1 MVKTIYDMDSRLI
14 YVKGLPVEYFKYNG
28 EGLPSTYAM
37 IWCMKAA
44 DVCRLFTREDLYEF
58 LFRLPIALNSV
69 RPVERWLLKEKLLNY
84 EFRGKP
90 YVLTLEDVVM
100 HFGFEVTDH
109 YINYSP
115 RAKFLENVAHSINLA
130 MLVGIFGDFSVLAPD
145 EDEEGLKRFTGK
157 EYSPEITPELIKKA
171 EFFAKDTMKFVQE
184 NIFSERHPLIAVKEK
199 EIEARLERKRNMPV
213 FNIKKIPKKVIRE
226 CLEIM
231 FLEAYAKKLLAD
243 PELFD
248 KKAKPLIYLG
258 WLLANDLMHYVDG
271 GWLEET
277 EGVHLDYSDYEL
289 PGGGSNLNI
298 TVDEY
303 NLKELEPLLRGILK

>member
-1 MVKTIYDMDSRLI
+1 MVKTIYDVDSRLK
-14 YVKGLPVEYFKYNG
+14 YVKGLPVEYFKYHG

-37 IWCMKAA
+37 IWCMEAA
-44 DVCRLFTREDLYEF
+44 SVCRIFTRDDLNEF
-58 LFRLPIALNSV
+58 LFRLPIALNSIE
-69 RPVERWLLKEKLLNY
+69 PVERWLLKEKLLNY

-90 YVLTLEDVVM
+90 CVLTMEDVVM
-100 HFGFEVTDH
+100 HFGIEVTNH
-109 YINYSP
+109 YINYRP
-115 RAKFLENVAHSINLA
+115 REKFLENVAHSINLA
-130 MLVGIFGDFSVLAPD
+130 MLVGTIGDFSVLAPE
-145 EDEEGLKRFTGK
+145 EDEEGWKRFTGK
-157 EYSPEITPELIKKA
+157 EHSPEITPELIAKA
-171 EFFAKDTMKFVQE
+171 EFFAKDTLKFVQE

-213 FNIKKIPKKVIRE
+213 FNIRKIPKKVIRE

-231 FLEAYAKKLLAD
+231 FAEDYAKKLLAD

-248 KKAKPLIYLG
+248 KQARPLIYLG

-277 EGVHLDYSDYEL
+277 EGVDLDYSDYEL
-289 PGGGSNLNI
+289 PDGGSNLNI

-303 NLKELEPLLRGILK
+303 NLKELEPLLKGK